1 MGSANL
7 KQLAIC
13 AIILLSYLDQCKV
26 NALSRKRIYPHM
38 DKVRHVNVDANEV
51 GEPLILTP
59 LIEAGKIEEGQRL
72 SLVTN
77 LTNVVSYSGYLT
89 VNPKFNSNMFFWFFP
104 AVFNPEKAPV
114 LVWLQGGPG
123 GSSLYGLFNENG
135 PFVIDKDM
143 NPLLRAT
150 SWSFTHSVIYFD
162 NPVGTGFSFTDDDQG
177 FARNEDQVG
186 QDLYSAITQFLTLF
200 PEFVERDFYVSG
212 ESYAG
217 KYIPAIS
224 HKIHLENQKSPKVK
238 VNLKGMAIGD
248 GFTDPV
254 NMLNYGEYLHSV
266 GLLDLTQKQ
275 HFQAEEDKARNF
287 IKNGS
292 YMEAFQVIDE
302 LIDGDLSGHPSY
314 YKNCTGLDTYF
325 NFMQDKEPVEFGY
338 YATFVQLAATRK
350 SIHVGNRN
358 FSDLGSKVEMFLRDD
373 MYRSVSN
380 LVVDLLDAKEN
391 YKVLFYSGQL
401 DIIVANI
408 LTENFLNNLN
418 WHGSS
423 KWLDAERN
431 VWKVGGNVAG
441 YAKVLDNMSY
451 VLVRG
456 AGHMVPS
463 DKPKWAFDLINRFT
477 YGKPYA

>member
-1 MGSANL
+1 MTYFY
-7 KQLAIC
+7 Q
-13 AIILLSYLDQCKV
+13 
-26 NALSRKRIYPHM
+26 
-38 DKVRHVNVDANEV
+38 
-51 GEPLILTP
+51 
-59 LIEAGKIEEGQRL
+59 
-72 SLVTN
+72 
-77 LTNVVSYSGYLT
+77 
-89 VNPKFNSNMFFWFFP
+89 
-104 AVFNPEKAPV
+104 FNPDKAPV

-135 PFVIDKDM
+135 PFVIDRDM
-143 NPLLRAT
+143 NPLLRST
-150 SWSFTHSVIYFD
+150 SWSFTHNVIYFD

-177 FARNEDQVG
+177 FARNEDQVAA
-186 QDLYSAITQFLTLF
+186 DLYSAITQFLTLF
-200 PEFVERDFYVSG
+200 PEFAKQDFYVSG

-217 KYIPAIS
+217 KYVPAIS
-224 HKIHLENQKSPKVK
+224 HKIHQENQGSPKVR

-248 GFTDPV
+248 GFTDPI

-266 GLLDLTQKQ
+266 GLLDLSQKN
-275 HFQAEEDKARNF
+275 HFQAEEDKAKNF

-292 YMEAFQVIDE
+292 YVDAFKVIDE

-325 NFMQDKEPVEFGY
+325 NFMQDQEPTEFGY
-338 YATFVQLAATRK
+338 YATFVQLPATRK

-358 FSDLGSKVEMFLRDD
+358 FSDLGSKVEMYLRDD
-373 MYRSVSN
+373 MYRSESN

-408 LTENFLNNLN
+408 LTENFLNNMN

-423 KWLDAERN
+423 NWFDAERK

-441 YAKVLDNMSY
+441 YAKVLDNLSY

-463 DKPKWAFDLINRFT
+463 DQPKWAFDLINRFT